1 MRLLRLGRSNSDV
14 TPVKK
19 LIIIACL
26 GWISAGSTATAAERV
41 RITYASR
48 SISSIL
54 AFIAEDKGF
63 FKEEELEP
71 QLILTRGTTAIAAAT
86 TGDVEAIHIM
96 GSAIRSIMQGLPL
109 KVLAVNQKLP
119 LFYLVARPE
128 LKTFADLKGKTM
140 AVTTF
145 GGSQQLA
152 GYHMLRKGG
161 IDPAK
166 EITTIISGDVPAQLQ
181 AQVSGPVQITVLSP
195 PTVFVARDKYKLN
208 LLASIGDDY
217 VNFISG
223 LIVSERTLR
232 EKPGLIRR
240 TLRAFTKANR
250 YFHTNENGSA
260 DILVKYLNVSRPIAV
275 ETYRYGLPAYTP
287 NGIPT
292 AKEIEEHLKA
302 DAEFLKL
309 KEPVKSAA
317 VFDFALQREVNA
329 ELGVK

>member
-1 MRLLRLGRSNSDV
+1 MKKVLL
-14 TPVKK
+14 
-19 LIIIACL
+19 IAAL
-26 GWISAGSTATAAERV
+26 ALALASAPAAAERV

-63 FKEEELEP
+63 FKEEDLEP
-71 QLILTRGTTAIAAAT
+71 QLILTRGTTAIAAAAA
-86 TGDVEAIHIM
+86 GDVEAIHIM
-96 GSAIRSIMQGLPL
+96 GSAIRGIIQGLPL

-119 LFYLVARPE
+119 LFYLVSRPE
-128 LKTFADLKGKTM
+128 LKSFTDLKGKTM

-145 GGSQQLA
+145 GGTQQLA
-152 GYHMLRKGG
+152 GYHMLRRGG
-161 IDPAK
+161 IDPTK
-166 EITTIISGDVPAQLQ
+166 DITTILSGDVPAQLQ

-208 LLASIGDDY
+208 LLASVGDDY
-217 VNFISG
+217 INFISG
-223 LIVSERTLR
+223 LIVSEKTLR
-232 EKPGLIRR
+232 EKSGVIRR
-240 TLRAFTKANR
+240 MMRAFTKANR
-250 YFHTNENGSA
+250 YFRANENGSA
-260 DILVKYLNVSRPIAV
+260 DILVKYLGVSRPIAV
-275 ETYRYGLPAYTP
+275 ETYRYGLPAYTT

-292 AKEIEEHLKA
+292 AREVEEHLKA

-309 KEPVKSAA
+309 KEPVKSSA

>member
-1 MRLLRLGRSNSDV
+1 MPLLRLGRSNSDV

-19 LIIIACL
+19 LTIFFCL
-26 GWISAGSTATAAERV
+26 CWISAGAAAAAADRV

-63 FKEEELEP
+63 FKEEDLEP

-161 IDPAK
+161 LDPAK
-166 EITTIISGDVPAQLQ
+166 ENTTVI
-181 AQVSGPVQITVLSP
+181 
-195 PTVFVARDKYKLN
+195 
-208 LLASIGDDY
+208 
-217 VNFISG
+217 
-223 LIVSERTLR
+223 
-232 EKPGLIRR
+232 
-240 TLRAFTKANR
+240 
-250 YFHTNENGSA
+250 
-260 DILVKYLNVSRPIAV
+260 
-275 ETYRYGLPAYTP
+275 
-287 NGIPT
+287 
-292 AKEIEEHLKA
+292 
-302 DAEFLKL
+302 
-309 KEPVKSAA
+309 
-317 VFDFALQREVNA
+317 
-329 ELGVK
+329 

>member
-1 MRLLRLGRSNSDV
+1 M
-14 TPVKK
+14 KK
-19 LIIIACL
+19 VLILAFLC
-26 GWISAGSTATAAERV
+26 WMAETAAAPADDRV
-41 RITYASR
+41 RLTYASR

-63 FKEEELEP
+63 FKEERLEP
-71 QLILTRGTTAIAAAT
+71 QLILTRGTTAIAAAVA
-86 TGDVEAIHIM
+86 GDVEAIHVM
-96 GSAIRSIMQGLPL
+96 GSAIRGIMQGLPL

-128 LKTFADLKGKTM
+128 LKSFADLKGKTM

-152 GYHMLRKGG
+152 GFHMLRKGG

-166 EITTIISGDVPAQLQ
+166 EITTIVSGDVPAQLQ

-195 PTVFVARDKYKLN
+195 PTVFVARDRYKLN

-223 LIVSERTLR
+223 LIVPERTMR
-232 EKPGLIRR
+232 ENPGLIK
-240 TLRAFTKANR
+240 RAVRALAKANR
-250 YFHTNENGSA
+250 YFHANESGSA
-260 DILVKYLNVSRPIAV
+260 EILMKYLNVSRPVAV
-275 ETYRYGLPAYTP
+275 ETYRYGLPAYTR

-292 AKEIEEHLKA
+292 EKEIEEHLQA
-302 DAEFLKL
+302 DAQFLKL
-309 KEPVKSAA
+309 KEPVKSPA
-317 VFDFALQREVNA
+317 VFDFSIQREVNA
-329 ELGVK
+329 ELAIK

>member
-1 MRLLRLGRSNSDV
+1 MIKALTFAVLCCLLDAAL
-14 TPVKK
+14 
-19 LIIIACL
+19 A
-26 GWISAGSTATAAERV
+26 SADDRV

-63 FKEEELEP
+63 FKEESLEP

-96 GSAIRSIMQGLPL
+96 GSAIRGILQGLPL

-161 IDPAK
+161 VDPAK
-166 EITTIISGDVPAQLQ
+166 DIATIVSGDVPAQLQ
-181 AQVSGPVQITVLSP
+181 AQISGPVQITVLSP
-195 PTVFVARDKYKLN
+195 PTVFVARDRYKLN
-208 LLASIGDDY
+208 LLASIGEDY

-223 LIVSERTLR
+223 LIVSEKTLR
-232 EKPGLIRR
+232 EKPGLIK
-240 TLRAFTKANR
+240 RAVRAMTKANR

-260 DILVKYLNVSRPIAV
+260 EILVKYLNVSRPIAV

-292 AKEIEEHLKA
+292 GKEIEEHLKA

-309 KEPVKSAA
+309 KEPVKSSA
-317 VFDFALQREVNA
+317 VFDFTLQREVNA
-329 ELGVK
+329 ALGIK